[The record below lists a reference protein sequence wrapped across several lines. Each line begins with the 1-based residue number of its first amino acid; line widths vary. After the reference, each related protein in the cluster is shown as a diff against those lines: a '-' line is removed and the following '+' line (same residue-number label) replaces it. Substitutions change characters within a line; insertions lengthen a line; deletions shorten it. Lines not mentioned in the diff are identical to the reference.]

1 MTDNLKEIGRNAY
14 ASIVAMVEALECDY
28 ARLEELRD
36 ARTTWLEDN
45 PGSFIE
51 PNDPRNAGR
60 WAMANPDES
69 EELAELETAANECA
83 DREEAEQRIL
93 EDALS
98 VEVRSGWASPGDT
111 LTAEEFC
118 ILLSTGGPAVRVRG
132 ELDEHLVPRR
142 AWLEVQDWGT
152 PWSQYFDASQ
162 ETLLTYAR
170 CFYYG
175 DE

>member
-14 ASIVAMVEALECDY
+14 ASIVALVDALECDY

-36 ARTTWLEDN
+36 REELD
-45 PGSFIE
+45 
-51 PNDPRNAGR
+51 D
-60 WAMANPDES
+60 DER
-69 EELAELETAANECA
+69 EELAELQATAGDCA
-83 DREEAEQRIL
+83 DREDAERRIY

-98 VEVRSGWASPGDT
+98 VEVRSGWTPRGYT

-118 ILLSTGGPAVRVRG
+118 ILISTGGPAVRIRG

-175 DE
+175 E

>member
-36 ARTTWLEDN
+36 REALD
-45 PGSFIE
+45 
-51 PNDPRNAGR
+51 D
-60 WAMANPDES
+60 DER
-69 EELAELETAANECA
+69 EELAELKAAAGDCA
-83 DREEAEQRIL
+83 DRDDAEYIIQ

-98 VEVRSGWASPGDT
+98 VEVRSGWASPADT

-118 ILLSTGGPAVRVRG
+118 ILISTGGPSVRICG
-132 ELDEHLVPRR
+132 ELDEFFEPHR

-175 DE
+175 D

>member
-1 MTDNLKEIGRNAY
+1 MTDNLKEIGRDAY
-14 ASIVAMVEALECDY
+14 ASIVAMVETLECDY

-36 ARTTWLEDN
+36 CEELDDAER
-45 PGSFIE
+45 
-51 PNDPRNAGR
+51 
-60 WAMANPDES
+60 
-69 EELAELETAANECA
+69 EELAALELEADGCA
-83 DREEAEQRIL
+83 DRENAEQRIF

-98 VEVRSGWASPGDT
+98 VEVRSGWKPRGDT

-118 ILLSTGGPAVRVRG
+118 ILISTGGPAVRIRG
-132 ELDEHLVPRR
+132 ALDEHFEPRR

-152 PWSQYFDASQ
+152 PWTQYFDASQ

-175 DE
+175 E